1 MKKPEIISVT
11 QVQLDTMLVLAKP
24 TFAPDQYEL
33 LKAVFETYAYVMRA
47 LQNAKTS
54 LKRFRQML
62 FGAKTESKDKVLAGT
77 PDAGTGDEALQA
89 SGVTAPSDTPAD
101 KPADT
106 PATPERKKR
115 KGHGRNAASAYCDS
129 PVIEIKVPDLKSGDL
144 CPQCLTGKVYESPPK
159 LIVKVIGQPPLGATR
174 VELEQLR
181 CRICDTVFTAPMPD
195 GQSTSPKYDH
205 SCAAMLAV
213 LRYGTGMPFYRLEG
227 LQASLN
233 VPLPDSTQWDIV
245 VKALPAPK
253 AIFTE
258 LIKQAAQAP
267 LLHTDDTPTKILSLI
282 EQRKVLEAMGQTPIN
297 KAINT
302 TGIIAVFADYKVALF
317 LSGHNHAGDNL
328 NLVLAQRA
336 LELEPPIQMSDA
348 LSSNF
353 THSDEF
359 ARIVANCMAHGRR
372 KFVEII
378 DHFPQEC
385 RYVIE
390 VFAQVYGHDAHCRKE
405 GLTPEQRLLY
415 HQTHS
420 GEPMQSL
427 HQWMGDQLKQKLVEP
442 NSELGGALRYMLNNW
457 NALTLFLRKAG
468 APLDN
473 NICERALKRAIRHR
487 KNSLF
492 YNTLMGALVGDVYM
506 SIIHT
511 CELCHINPFVYL
523 QALQI
528 HSKDVMEHPA
538 LWLPWNYRQ
547 QLDKLKPNTSEASLG
562 TPKPQQH
569 YVDDPNRRQAGAA
582 LVRVGSPPISSTC
595 SPQDS
600 KVLAGAAASGQKE
613 KHPLDSL
620 FWNIQ
625 NPCPS

>member
-24 TFAPDQYEL
+24 TFTPDQYEL
-33 LKAVFETYAYVMRA
+33 LKAVFETYSYVMRA

-62 FGAKTESKDKVLAGT
+62 FGAKTESKDKVLADT

-101 KPADT
+101 KPAI
-106 PATPERKKR
+106 PEPKPR
-115 KGHGRNAASAYCDS
+115 KGHGRNGASAYCDS
-129 PVIEIKVPDLKSGDL
+129 QVIEIEVPDLKSGDL
-144 CPQCLTGKVYESPPK
+144 CPECLTGKVYESPPK
-159 LIVKVIGQPPLGATR
+159 LIVKVIGQPPLGAKLFKLLR
-174 VELEQLR
+174 VR
-181 CRICDTVFTAPMPD
+181 CRICDAVFTAPMPD
-195 GQSTSPKYDH
+195 GQSTAPKYDH
-205 SCAAMLAV
+205 SCVAMLAV

-267 LLHTDDTPTKILSLI
+267 LLHTDDTPTKILSLM
-282 EQRKVLEAMGQTPIN
+282 EQRKVLEALGQTPTN

-302 TGIIAVFADYKVALF
+302 TGIIAVLAEHKVALF
-317 LSGHNHAGDNL
+317 VSGHNHAGDNL

-353 THSDEF
+353 KHCDEF

-390 VFAQVYGHDAHCRKE
+390 VFAQVYGHDAHCRKA
-405 GLTPEQRLLY
+405 GLTP
-415 HQTHS
+415 
-420 GEPMQSL
+420 
-427 HQWMGDQLKQKLVEP
+427 
-442 NSELGGALRYMLNNW
+442 ALSR
-457 NALTLFLRKAG
+457 
-468 APLDN
+468 
-473 NICERALKRAIRHR
+473 
-487 KNSLF
+487 
-492 YNTLMGALVGDVYM
+492 
-506 SIIHT
+506 
-511 CELCHINPFVYL
+511 
-523 QALQI
+523 
-528 HSKDVMEHPA
+528 
-538 LWLPWNYRQ
+538 
-547 QLDKLKPNTSEASLG
+547 
-562 TPKPQQH
+562 
-569 YVDDPNRRQAGAA
+569 
-582 LVRVGSPPISSTC
+582 
-595 SPQDS
+595 
-600 KVLAGAAASGQKE
+600 
-613 KHPLDSL
+613 
-620 FWNIQ
+620 
-625 NPCPS
+625 